1 MVYFY
6 KNNHI
11 WLYVV
16 VFILI
21 FVAMKTGAIIT
32 GDIVDSTKMT
42 AEERFS
48 MLQLLQSLPERLY
61 PICKT
66 NIEIFRGDSF
76 QLKITE
82 PSKALQMALAIRAII
97 RTNKFKVNNA
107 QWDAR
112 IAIGIG
118 TLDYETDS
126 LSTSDGEAY
135 RLSGRGLDLI
145 GKSRLLIETPWEDV
159 NEELKVPTLFVDD
172 IVSNWTQNQS
182 RVMFEKLVKDQS
194 QEKIGKIFGASQ
206 QTVSKALKAAKDA
219 LISVYIKRFKELI
232 NERMI
237 WERQ

>member
-6 KNNHI
+6 KYNHI
-11 WLYVV
+11 KLCIYF
-16 VFILI
+16 FILI

-42 AEERFS
+42 AEERFA
-48 MLQLLQSLPERLY
+48 MLQLLQSLPEWLS

-82 PSKALQMALAIRAII
+82 PSKSLQMALSIRAII

-126 LSTSDGEAY
+126 LSTSDGEAF

-159 NEELKVPTLFVDD
+159 NEEFKVSTLFVDD

-182 RVMFEKLVKDQS
+182 RVMFEKLVKVQN
-194 QEKIGKIFGASQ
+194 QEKIGTIIGASQ
-206 QTVSKALKAAKDA
+206 QTVSKTLKAAKDA

-232 NERMI
+232 NERTI